1 MPFLLN
7 ATIRYHLSKYKD
19 EHPEFVRKIIEG
31 FYVDDLVSGGNN
43 VEETYQLYERSKVRL
58 AESGFK
64 LRKWKTNHK
73 DLREKIAKDD
83 TKSLNETRI
92 KNEQESYAKS
102 TLGTEVSERC
112 EKVLGMSW
120 DCERD
125 TIRFSFQHII
135 SAAEKVK
142 RTKRNVLSL
151 LTRIFDPL
159 GIISPV
165 LVCMKLLFQE
175 TCVAE
180 IGWDDELQG
189 EMRQKWDAWIMELRE
204 TKLIEVDRCLYIDPS
219 DIYEYQLH
227 GFGDASTKAYCAV
240 VYLVCRTAK
249 RTYARMICSKSRVA
263 PLKTLTIPRLELM
276 SAKLLAQLMHTVRK
290 ALGQEIQISQVK
302 YWLDSKTALC
312 WIQNRGEWKQFVHHR
327 VNEILKL
334 TSKIEWQHC
343 PGEQNPADI
352 GSRGMGPTELK
363 ENNHWWQGP
372 QWLSEG
378 EDAWPLVTSNTQ
390 TPESK
395 EEEKKIATAMVVEAH
410 ETNSIAG
417 IIDLSCYSRQLR
429 LIRVSVCATFC
440 AQL

>member
-1 MPFLLN
+1 
-7 ATIRYHLSKYKD
+7 
-19 EHPEFVRKIIEG
+19 
-31 FYVDDLVSGGNN
+31 
-43 VEETYQLYERSKVRL
+43 
-58 AESGFK
+58 
-64 LRKWKTNHK
+64 
-73 DLREKIAKDD
+73 
-83 TKSLNETRI
+83 
-92 KNEQESYAKS
+92 
-102 TLGTEVSERC
+102 
-112 EKVLGMSW
+112 
-120 DCERD
+120 
-125 TIRFSFQHII
+125 
-135 SAAEKVK
+135 
-142 RTKRNVLSL
+142 
-151 LTRIFDPL
+151 
-159 GIISPV
+159 
-165 LVCMKLLFQE
+165 
-175 TCVAE
+175 
-180 IGWDDELQG
+180 
-189 EMRQKWDAWIMELRE
+189 
-204 TKLIEVDRCLYIDPS
+204 
-219 DIYEYQLH
+219 
-227 GFGDASTKAYCAV
+227 
-240 VYLVCRTAK
+240 
-249 RTYARMICSKSRVA
+249 MICSKSRVA